1 MKRIFLYTSIYPYSI
16 MAESFLGEE
25 LRIASQMDCELTII
39 PIGKD
44 STVRELPEGIRL
56 DNSLCDRTLLQNVK
70 AIMRMLKPRFLKE
83 MLYNPKRPFKLAYLV
98 DTVKY
103 LFASNLVYYHLCDKA
118 KKTQS
123 ALFYSYWTSYTPIA
137 FAEYKRKHPLT
148 EHRFICR
155 AHTFASFGPAIVN
168 LYYPMRD
175 YVFKYVDQFYVISS
189 VLMKK
194 LHEVYPQYIN
204 KFQLS
209 RLGVVDNASCKNK
222 VESECIE
229 LLSCSSVIPLKRVSL
244 IFESICHYA
253 SLHPEQQ
260 YKWTHIGSGPLMK
273 ELEILTKETVNNL
286 IVELKGAMPNEEIL
300 KLYRE
305 KRFHTLILLSI
316 REGLPVVLMEAISSG
331 IPVLATNVGGISDL
345 VNDQT
350 GRMVERDFSKE
361 EFSEALHSVLEN
373 YDTLSKSCHE
383 FYLNTFCSDNN
394 YRSFY
399 KSVLSLQ

>member
-155 AHTFASFGPAIVN
+155 AHTFASFGPAVVN

-175 YVFKYVDQFYVISS
+175 YVFSYVDRFYVISS

-209 RLGVVDNASCKNK
+209 RLGVVDNDSSSKK
-222 VESECIE
+222 EETEYVE
-229 LLSCSSVIPLKRVSL
+229 LLSCSSIIPLKRVGL
-244 IFESICHYA
+244 IYESVCQYA
-253 SLHPEQQ
+253 MLHPDQ
-260 YKWTHIGSGPLMK
+260 KFRWTHIGSGPLME
-273 ELEILTKETVNNL
+273 ELETSTKTTVNNL
-286 IVELKGAMPNEEIL
+286 IVDLKGAMPNEEIL

-305 KRFHTLILLSI
+305 KRFHALILLSI

-399 KSVLSLQ
+399 KSILSLQ